1 VLQTRFL
8 VFGLVVLATI
18 ASGIVSLALW
28 PSLAWTL
35 VALVPLSM
43 LGIFDLAQRRHAIL
57 RNYPLTGHLRFLLES
72 VRPEIRQY
80 FIEGE
85 KDAVPFSQAQR
96 AMVYKRAKGVNDAQP
111 FGTLLDVREPGY
123 AWISHSV
130 RPSEIADHDFRVMVG
145 GPLCRQPYSLSVFNI
160 SGTSFGALS
169 GNAIMALNRGAKLGG
184 FAHNTGEGSISPYHR
199 RYGGDLVWQIATG
212 YFGCRSAD
220 GRFDPDKFRAVAS
233 DPQVKMI
240 EVKLSQGAKPGHGG
254 VLPSA
259 KLSEEIASTRGVPF
273 GEDCISPPRHSAFS
287 TPLELMGFI
296 EKLRQLSGGKPIGLK
311 LAIGHRSEVLA
322 MIKAMLATGIAP
334 DFIVVDGAEGGTGA
348 APVELSNHVG
358 MPLFD
363 GLNFVHNAL
372 VGAGLRDQVR
382 IGASG
387 KLISGF
393 DLAQAF
399 AFGAD
404 YALSARGFMFALGCI
419 QARNCHTNRCPTGI
433 ATQDPRR
440 QRAID
445 VPDKAERIASFHA
458 NTLRALKELLESA
471 GLAAPHQL
479 APRYIH
485 IRQHDGRALSGAARY
500 PALEPKSLLDARPG
514 NDLADE
520 WAHAQASSFSLVE
533 AIDDPFEAVR
543 VTARRSA

>member
-1 VLQTRFL
+1 MLQTRFL
-8 VFGLVVLATI
+8 VFGLVVFATI
-18 ASGIVSLALW
+18 ACAIASLALW
-28 PSLAWTL
+28 PSLAWAL
-35 VALVPLSM
+35 AVLVPISM
-43 LGIFDLAQRRHAIL
+43 LGVFDLAQRRHAIL
-57 RNYPLTGHLRFLLES
+57 RNYPITGHLRFLLES

-96 AMVYKRAKGVNDAQP
+96 AMVYRRAKGVNDAQP
-111 FGTLLDVREPGY
+111 FGTLLDMREPGHS
-123 AWISHSV
+123 WISHSV
-130 RPSEIADHDFRVMVG
+130 RPSVIADHDFRVMVG
-145 GPLCRQPYSLSVFNI
+145 GPRCRQPYSLSVFNI

-169 GNAIMALNRGAKLGG
+169 GHAIMALNRGAKLGG

-199 RYGGDLVWQIATG
+199 RHGGDLVWQIATG

-220 GRFDPDKFRAVAS
+220 GRFDPDRFRAVAA
-233 DPQVKMI
+233 DPQVRMI

-259 KLSEEIASTRGVPF
+259 KLSEEIAATRGVPL
-273 GEDCISPPRHSAFS
+273 GEDCISPPRHSAFE
-287 TPLELMGFI
+287 TPLELMLFI

-372 VGAGLRDQVR
+372 VGAGLRDQIR

-387 KLISGF
+387 KLISAF

-399 AFGAD
+399 ALGAD

-419 QARNCHTNRCPTGI
+419 QARSCHTNRCPTGI

-440 QRAID
+440 QRAIH

-458 NTLRALKELLESA
+458 NTLRALAELLESA
-471 GLAAPHQL
+471 GLTAPDQL
-479 APRYIH
+479 APRYLH
-485 IRQHDGRALSGAARY
+485 IRQHDGRALSGAVRY
-500 PALEPKSLLDARPG
+500 PALHPGALLTGSADA
-514 NDLADE
+514 DLAEE
-520 WAHAQASSFSLVE
+520 WARATPDSFSLAE
-533 AIDDPFEAVR
+533 MTADPFEAVPGA
-543 VTARRSA
+543 ARRLA